1 MLFGRVMHNKL
12 ATLRGRA
19 AVVVQ
24 ILRAGNQV
32 AVEVFID
39 GGGNLGSF
47 AVIFLGMHGVHAA
60 GCLTDL

>member
-12 ATLRGRA
+12 ATLRA
-19 AVVVQ
+19 DVVVQ

>member
-1 MLFGRVMHNKL
+1 MHNKL
-12 ATLRGRA
+12 ATLRA
-19 AVVVQ
+19 DVVVQ

-39 GGGNLGSF
+39 NGGYLGSF